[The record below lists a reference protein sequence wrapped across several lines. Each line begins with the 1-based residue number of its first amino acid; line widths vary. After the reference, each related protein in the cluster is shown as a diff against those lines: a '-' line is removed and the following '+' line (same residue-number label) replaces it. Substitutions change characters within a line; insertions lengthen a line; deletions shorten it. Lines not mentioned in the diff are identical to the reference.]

1 MFNFHR
7 NRENLFQTRV
17 IVEKKEELPP
27 ELKEPEPLPETRK
40 EAKEQNKHRYLPGER
55 LQMKLNQQA
64 RREKKQKKFDVDDV
78 DLVPSCE
85 DVRSHLR
92 IPVTSTLAEVDAGFD
107 EFFDD

>member
-64 RREKKQKKFDVDDV
+64 RREKKQNRLKTDDV
-78 DLVPSCE
+78 ERISKSMGRVFKILSSQE
-85 DVRSHLR
+85 DQGS
-92 IPVTSTLAEVDAGFD
+92 
-107 EFFDD
+107 

>member
-64 RREKKQKKFDVDDV
+64 RREKKQNRLKTDDV
-78 DLVPSCE
+78 ERISKSMGRVFKILSSQE
-85 DVRSHLR
+85 DQGSRDSLF
-92 IPVTSTLAEVDAGFD
+92 A
-107 EFFDD
+107 

>member
-1 MFNFHR
+1 MFNFHK
-7 NRENLFQTRV
+7 RENLFQTRV

-64 RREKKQKKFDVDDV
+64 RREKKQNRLKTDDV
-78 DLVPSCE
+78 ERISKSMGRVFKILSSQE
-85 DVRSHLR
+85 DQGSRDSLF
-92 IPVTSTLAEVDAGFD
+92 A
-107 EFFDD
+107 

>member
-1 MFNFHR
+1 M
-7 NRENLFQTRV
+7 FQTRV

-78 DLVPSCE
+78 ERISKSMGRVFKILSSQE
-85 DVRSHLR
+85 DQGS
-92 IPVTSTLAEVDAGFD
+92 
-107 EFFDD
+107 